1 MTRTDYSETVVRRF
15 LAPAHAGAL
24 PRGTRV
30 LEGHATAAGG
40 VSLAL
45 FLQLDAAGKTVG
57 NAVFRAQGCPSCIA
71 AADWTCEWLRGRT
84 PAEARGLNAVMI
96 EEGAGLAPEKRD
108 CGLLIEDALTAA
120 LNCIRS

>member
-1 MTRTDYSETVVRRF
+1 MTRTNYSEAVARRF

-30 LEGHATAAGG
+30 LEGRATAAGG

-45 FLQLDAAGKTVG
+45 FLEPDAAGETVE
-57 NAVFRAQGCPSCIA
+57 NAVFRAQGCPSAIA

-84 PAEARGLNAVMI
+84 LEEARGLTAVTI

-108 CGLLIEDALTAA
+108 CGLLIEDALATA
-120 LNCIRS
+120 LS